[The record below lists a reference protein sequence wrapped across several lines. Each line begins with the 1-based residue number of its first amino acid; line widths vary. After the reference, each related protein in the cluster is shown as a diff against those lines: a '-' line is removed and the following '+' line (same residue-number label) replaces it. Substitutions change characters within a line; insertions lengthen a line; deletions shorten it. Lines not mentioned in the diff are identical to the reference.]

1 MSSASNSSSYTTDNV
16 DHVFKKQTLRHGKLM
31 LWAKLIEN
39 GRYNN
44 QPQISLI
51 TGSSKSL
58 SDFTYNYHWDNKCL
72 TCKTLAG
79 YRATR
84 SPFKVQL
91 CQIVQ
96 KLKISQGLVS
106 RLLGDGG
113 EKDYWCPSWYNKIT
127 CWSPMLPHYQY
138 SLHQMAVSVVAMSV
152 ESWLFSVC
160 MHNWS

>member
-1 MSSASNSSSYTTDNV
+1 MMYDSFKPSSKIIHSCDSIHTDDKFQTLQGKGKYNTAQYMSTASNSSSYTTDNV

-39 GRYNN
+39 GYYDNR
-44 QPQISLI
+44 PHI
-51 TGSSKSL
+51 TGNSKSF
-58 SDFTYNYHWDNKCL
+58 SGFTYISHWDNKCL
-72 TCKTLAG
+72 TCKALAA

-113 EKDYWCPSWYNKIT
+113 EKD
-127 CWSPMLPHYQY
+127 
-138 SLHQMAVSVVAMSV
+138 
-152 ESWLFSVC
+152 
-160 MHNWS
+160 